1 MQNVKVKMQNEGGNV
16 RRDLTRQLYR
26 TMLRIR
32 LVEEGIAAL
41 YAEQQMRC
49 PVHLCIG
56 QEAVAAGVCH
66 VLGHEDLVLSTH
78 RAHGHYLAKGGDLR
92 AMLAEM
98 HGKSTGC
105 ASGMGGSMHLID
117 LSAGFLG
124 SAPIVGSTIPIAVGV
139 AFGRALRTFAGR
151 EVLEPRHGV
160 RHGEKADLQYNASC
174 AAADAVAPAP
184 CQIPLAGNKWNDAPP
199 ASIGECV
206 VVAFFGEGATE
217 EGAFHEALNFAALKQ
232 LPVLFVCENNL
243 YSVYS
248 PLAVRQPAG
257 REVYRLAEGHGV
269 ISRQGDGNDALAVHS
284 LAYDA
289 LRHVRAG
296 RGPALLE
303 LKTYRWREH
312 CGPNY
317 DNNLGYRTEE
327 EFQRWRALCPLIRLG
342 RRGLDDGSFT
352 QTEIDAWSDEIR
364 AEFAAAVQFAK
375 QSPFPQPES
384 MLPSVYAEND
394 SEVLS
399 HARAA

>member
-1 MQNVKVKMQNEGGNV
+1 M

-56 QEAVAAGVCH
+56 QEAVAAGVCQL
-66 VLGHEDLVLSTH
+66 LGRDDLALSTH

-98 HGKSTGC
+98 HGKATGC

-117 LSAGFLG
+117 LTAGFLG
-124 SAPIVGSTIPIAVGV
+124 SAPIVGSTVPIAVGV
-139 AFGRALRTFAGR
+139 AFGAALGGARCRMAT
-151 EVLEPRHGV
+151 ESRHGV
-160 RHGEKADLQYNASC
+160 RRGEQAELQIEAAC
-174 AAADAVAPAP
+174 AATDAVAPKRP
-184 CQIPLAGNKWNDAPP
+184 CIPVSRA
-199 ASIGECV
+199 ECDDGPTGSAYQRRV

-257 REVYRLAEGHGV
+257 REVYRLAEGHGIV
-269 ISRQGDGNDALAVHS
+269 SRQGDGNDALTVHS

-289 LRHVRAG
+289 LRHVHAG
-296 RGPALLE
+296 RGPAFLE

-317 DNNLGYRTEE
+317 DNNLGYRSEE

-342 RRGLDDGSFT
+342 RRGVDDGSFT
-352 QTEIDAWSDEIR
+352 QAEIDAWSEEIR

-375 QSPFPQPES
+375 HSPFPQPES
-384 MLPSVYAEND
+384 MLQSVYAESDPMVINR
-394 SEVLS
+394 
-399 HARAA
+399 ARAA